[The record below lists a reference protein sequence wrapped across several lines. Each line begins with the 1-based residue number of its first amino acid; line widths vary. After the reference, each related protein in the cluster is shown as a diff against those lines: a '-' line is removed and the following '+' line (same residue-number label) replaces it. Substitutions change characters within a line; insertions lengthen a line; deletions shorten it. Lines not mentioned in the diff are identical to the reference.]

1 LSLLGDFR
9 SLDRRVFI
17 LGAAR
22 MVVTLGFAAVLPYLG
37 VVLHQER
44 QVPAT
49 VIGVIWTVAGL
60 SGAVMQWVAGE
71 VADRLGRRPVLL
83 SAMALRTVNLVAL
96 GYAIGH
102 RGPILSIAALVVLN
116 SVLRGF
122 FDPVASAMVADLSAG
137 PHRIAAFSLQRIGV
151 NIGWAL
157 GSLAPGIS
165 RALDLPFGQLFYVS
179 AAITLVATWAASTI
193 VETHATGRTSTS
205 TSTPTSSST
214 SGQPPAAG
222 LPAFWRFGI
231 FRSVNLHSYW
241 RDRRYMGFLLASL
254 CYFLLQAQLYA
265 PLSLYAADHLRLDLG
280 AVSHLYLTNG
290 LMVVA
295 LQLPAF
301 FYIRRVGPE
310 RVLIAGGLAYA
321 VSYALC
327 GLATDQASLLACV
340 GLVTL
345 SEIMSAPAQQTAMT
359 MMAPLGRVGAYAG
372 LFGLTQ
378 SVGQSLGPLLGTA
391 LLDALPDR
399 LTWPLLALFGVAAA
413 LIFRRVLAQ
422 DPTHPPTC
430 APVAGVG

>member
-1 LSLLGDFR
+1 LSLLGDFW

-116 SVLRGF
+116 SMLRGF

-179 AAITLVATWAASTI
+179 AVITLVATWAASTI
-193 VETHATGRTSTS
+193 VETHATGRGSTS
-205 TSTPTSSST
+205 TSV
-214 SGQPPAAG
+214 QPPATRM
-222 LPAFWRFGI
+222 PVFWGFGI

-254 CYFLLQAQLYA
+254 FYFLLQAQLYA

-280 AVSHLYLTNG
+280 AVSHLYLLNG

-413 LIFRRVLAQ
+413 LIFRRVLVQ
-422 DPTHPPTC
+422 DPNHPPNHPPAC

>member
-102 RGPILSIAALVVLN
+102 RGPILSIA
-116 SVLRGF
+116 
-122 FDPVASAMVADLSAG
+122 
-137 PHRIAAFSLQRIGV
+137 FSLQRIGV

-193 VETHATGRTSTS
+193 VETHATVRTAPSKSTS
-205 TSTPTSSST
+205 VPL
-214 SGQPPAAG
+214 PAARP
-222 LPAFWRFGI
+222 PAFWRFGI

-310 RVLIAGGLAYA
+310 RVLVAGGLAYA

-359 MMAPLGRVGAYAG
+359 MMAPLGRVGAYSG

-422 DPTHPPTC
+422 DPNHPPTHPPAC